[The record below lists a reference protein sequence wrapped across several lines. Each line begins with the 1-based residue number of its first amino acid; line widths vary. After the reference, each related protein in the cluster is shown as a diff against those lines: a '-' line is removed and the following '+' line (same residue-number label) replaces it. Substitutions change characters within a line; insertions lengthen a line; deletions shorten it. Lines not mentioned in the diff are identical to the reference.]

1 MRSTVCLAMDRAE
14 SGVIA
19 TTPPITCNMEERL
32 SQASS
37 LGSGTH
43 LSSVSG
49 FSLGEVI
56 VQRAK
61 QGCEL
66 WPQLQSEAGTGG
78 VASASASPLL
88 LGGTDRT
95 QTLEEFPTME
105 EGTITITEELGSP
118 YSELGPFQ
126 TLQTFELQKSD
137 LSPTLA
143 LVTTCSVEGD
153 MSESFH
159 RSPLEFAPLR
169 PAPDLSGVSHEGCPG
184 AFRANNLLQ
193 PLVSAVSSGHVKGS
207 PSPSCEEQTARHGS
221 DAWILSQCPLKSPTP
236 GSEATEDEDVSHT
249 DSYIQDQRFMELP
262 SLPLGRESYRVPFLD
277 CGPLLAQEVPTHPL
291 SEQLDLLGHS
301 GMQASGVHSNQ
312 NSGPPRL
319 GAITRGSMAP
329 GVDGWRDTD
338 QQCSN
343 AEDGQASLQPLQ
355 NQRDPEISYQHQPG
369 GEAAQPSCPNGSHE
383 PSSAGGPDASGSGG
397 TTGTRLVTSITN
409 SHTPNNDKVDTAI
422 KVLPNRGS
430 KEQESQLSPVVCL
443 LSCTNSFLTPTM
455 AAPLCQSTPTS
466 YPSGQG
472 RQAVGH
478 QPESAGPLG
487 FLSAPSC
494 EELKSH
500 CASREPVPPGTWQS
514 SPAATL
520 SLPPLGY
527 LEKARASNP
536 GMPLSFDSLVLRG
549 LRGVS
554 PRQRA
559 YSAIADSLNHV
570 LARSS
575 GGQDLGRSPKRNIAV
590 AFGAGPGSVQTAGG
604 TGGCSHAGIRSDSP
618 DRTSFCKP
626 DPSPCPPKDVGNC
639 SVDSLGS
646 DSANSE
652 GLQPGHS
659 AADLLQ
665 QEVLPEPSSSK
676 GQEEDSLE
684 QNSGLPEHRILSPF
698 PEPLIAAHTHQFK
711 TTFTEDGMNPQAS
724 SLDTSQAGERTLTTS
739 GHSLTSLEVDNYV
752 PMWAPSSLTT
762 EINHFNIDDRIP
774 VYLRNLGIDQSPTSI
789 LGSRGLLKEVEF
801 SASEQKV
808 LQEPGLER
816 FSVSEEVSAKDR
828 DSVCTFYSDV
838 LTHSTSITLGVETG
852 RNTPSPGGPSLGVAE
867 MKGLEPVVSPCPS
880 GSNDSSTWRPVQ
892 ALFLP
897 KASLNQLDNAA
908 ASSLLLYSSPGS
920 RGVLAAPVADPG
932 GIETPLPSPG
942 GCRTYHLPCNRMP
955 RRDDSFIGS
964 KTLSEIRRLLSG
976 EKMTNSGQDE
986 AMVLGYDEK
995 EEPLCQ
1001 WDQSEPLTQWPEAE
1015 VGAVRVHPPTGGN
1028 PKGTISSLLMEI
1040 EPVSVRRS
1048 SRVEPEGCS
1057 GANLGRVV
1065 PRLDPGHH
1073 TTDSSQ
1079 LTTTTSL
1086 GQAVPCLPGQPS
1098 RAWAPTS
1105 NTELGDSVD
1114 SSHVDIPD
1122 ARETNPLAVCHPAAL
1137 ARNFSP
1143 AVQTMD
1149 PTIPGGEETKR
1160 SAQPL
1165 DPLSMLDEEDR
1176 RKIEE
1181 IKAELLQKA
1190 KTSIGLQCTW
1200 SVKAKDSSLALDP
1213 GWPACSLPTC
1223 LPLSSTRSQIHTQDW
1238 GPLDKQW
1245 NMDKLLGT
1253 FGAGSPPTPIAA
1265 ITICSRRKTPSSSP
1279 SLSASLL
1286 MAPSDHEQPPAH
1298 LPEAKVSAIEPAQ
1311 CSEST
1316 VDNEEGQFP
1325 QEDRLIAKPI
1335 TVRQDIAEAAEG
1347 LKDGDSISAP
1357 LRSPTRTVMS
1367 HIRVTLSPNRTRSP
1381 LSPSGKPLLLSGTQP
1396 SPSAEHSIPG
1406 TASPSPPYPP
1416 LPMPMPAICPT
1427 FPSLPDHS
1435 PGAMF
1440 PGTEQPL
1447 DQVSPEMRTLTVQGS
1462 SKVDVSTQTS
1472 GLAFTPPARSMLSQA
1487 ASQDVGVSSEGTPSI
1502 PAPVTGG
1509 TTDVSGHGLTIDV
1522 PLMLPYKPAGSS
1534 KLFYVPSSGARHRIG
1549 LMDSKNS
1556 GEISQTDLN
1565 NVPPPGPQSQVLPTS
1580 GSHRALG
1587 KGTEHWNG
1595 RKTIASKETRS
1606 KEERDPRSHR
1616 NLHTQRA
1623 GGLESSPR
1631 HGPEDEGT
1639 QYRASRHPK
1648 ERQQMAG
1655 SRHAPLQHTKREAWF
1670 GPCPLEGQSGFSYK
1684 ERAKAAVKSAWEQ
1697 PVPVDRPRGSA
1708 LDELWEHFQERQQ
1721 RHWSLN
1727 SSTASEL
1734 SLLQRLDRLAQLL
1747 RDPCSLAAGRPRSP
1761 SITSMADSVRFL
1773 HDPGS
1778 SSPRVPSTESAT
1790 SGPSDSSSAASTIDT
1805 ARLVRA
1811 FGPERVLPLNG
1822 LYGTIQRQRERSAP
1836 RRERPR
1842 KGETRCPGAPGTRK
1856 VSAPQALTVSSST
1869 SDSVAGRR
1877 GSAWLP
1883 HRPSRRLLSKK
1894 VTRLV
1899 DQGVQAGSLEIV
1911 PGATRRQTRDV
1922 GVTFPSPDPDVTL
1935 QRLTRPGDRRK
1946 GVFQTEMK
1954 PGKDHRTPA
1963 VAWYIPA
1970 HELQGDWR
1978 KENTNKPSLNR
1989 PVQAW
1994 AQWGPVP
2001 QPWREPLRQ
2010 RHLQEQWVSKE
2021 AQDTR
2026 LPPPAREDGVGG
2038 KFLST
2043 LVPLTL
2049 REALTMNK
2057 PWFISHSQERV
2068 RRLAL
2073 LVEERKLQS
2082 ELQSERDRLFNQP
2095 PSRGFQEWRS
2105 QHPDYSILFKKK
2117 ISKQE
2122 MLDRSKRLYEQLPEV
2137 LRKREEEKRKTE
2149 YRANRLK
2156 AQLYKQKITNRV
2168 LGKKVSWQ

>member
-816 FSVSEEVSAKDR
+816 FSVSE
-828 DSVCTFYSDV
+828 
-838 LTHSTSITLGVETG
+838 
-852 RNTPSPGGPSLGVAE
+852 
-867 MKGLEPVVSPCPS
+867 
-880 GSNDSSTWRPVQ
+880 
-892 ALFLP
+892 
-897 KASLNQLDNAA
+897 
-908 ASSLLLYSSPGS
+908 
-920 RGVLAAPVADPG
+920 
-932 GIETPLPSPG
+932 
-942 GCRTYHLPCNRMP
+942 
-955 RRDDSFIGS
+955 
-964 KTLSEIRRLLSG
+964 
-976 EKMTNSGQDE
+976 
-986 AMVLGYDEK
+986 
-995 EEPLCQ
+995 
-1001 WDQSEPLTQWPEAE
+1001 
-1015 VGAVRVHPPTGGN
+1015 
-1028 PKGTISSLLMEI
+1028 
-1040 EPVSVRRS
+1040 
-1048 SRVEPEGCS
+1048 
-1057 GANLGRVV
+1057 
-1065 PRLDPGHH
+1065 
-1073 TTDSSQ
+1073 
-1079 LTTTTSL
+1079 
-1086 GQAVPCLPGQPS
+1086 
-1098 RAWAPTS
+1098 
-1105 NTELGDSVD
+1105 
-1114 SSHVDIPD
+1114 
-1122 ARETNPLAVCHPAAL
+1122 
-1137 ARNFSP
+1137 
-1143 AVQTMD
+1143 
-1149 PTIPGGEETKR
+1149 GGEETKR